1 MEESNIF
8 ESAPQRGDTTQGF
21 HDFKLLKTTANATL
35 YLAFKAGKRF
45 LIKTTKDNTEQQSKM
60 LYREYQLSIGCDHP
74 HLVHI
79 YTVEEGLPFGTGL
92 VMEYIEGRTL
102 KEYLAEKPSK
112 KERERIF
119 SELLSAVGYL
129 HKRGIIH
136 NDLKP
141 ENILITHAD
150 NTLKLIDFG
159 LADSDAEYAMR
170 TLGCTPR
177 YASPE
182 LQAQAGAID
191 ARSDIFSV
199 GVLMQEIFGSS
210 SISARCTKANPERRY
225 ANIEALQR
233 AWHNRKRPQ
242 RVLLGVVTVA
252 IFVLPL
258 IFTGQMKLAEQEEAN
273 EREQLS
279 LQIEREVERVNTIAT
294 NLEQERLAEH
304 NEKNEREELLRQI
317 ECEVERVNTIATDL
331 EQERRAE
338 HNEKNEREE
347 FLQQIE
353 RKVERVN
360 TIATDLEQERRAEH
374 NEKNEREEF
383 LRQIERKVER
393 TYAIAADSV
402 AREVYYEFAICHFE
416 VLCEEL
422 SRYQSEHIATIADSE
437 FNNLATNC
445 YIHTLNK
452 HNGRL
457 MEQID
462 SLPKIFDSDLSMEEK
477 NFYFSLLQERKPYRP
492 Y

>member
-1 MEESNIF
+1 M
-8 ESAPQRGDTTQGF
+8 GDTTQGF
-21 HDFKLLKTTANATL
+21 HDFKLLKTTANASL

-45 LIKTTKDNTEQQSKM
+45 LIKTTKDNSERQIKM
-60 LYREYQLSIGCDHP
+60 LRREYELSIGCDHP

-79 YTVEEGLPFGTGL
+79 YTIEDLPFGTGL

-102 KEYLAEKPSK
+102 DKYLAENPSK
-112 KERERIF
+112 KERNRIF
-119 SELLSAVGYL
+119 SELLLAVGYL
-129 HKRGIIH
+129 HKRGVIH

-141 ENILITHAD
+141 ENILVTHAD

-182 LQAQAGAID
+182 LQARAEVID
-191 ARSDIFSV
+191 ARSDIYSV
-199 GVLMQEIFGSS
+199 GVLMQEIFGTS
-210 SISARCTKANPERRY
+210 SISARCTKANPEKCY
-225 ANIEALQR
+225 ANIAALQR
-233 AWHNRKRPQ
+233 AWQNRNLPQ
-242 RVLLGVVTVA
+242 KVFLGVVATVILA
-252 IFVLPL
+252 LPFIFL
-258 IFTGQMKLAEQEEAN
+258 GQTKLAERNERI

-279 LQIEREVERVNTIAT
+279 QQIER
-294 NLEQERLAEH
+294 
-304 NEKNEREELLRQI
+304 
-317 ECEVERVNTIATDL
+317 EVERVNTIATDL
-331 EQERRAE
+331 EQERRTE
-338 HNEKNEREE
+338 HNE
-347 FLQQIE
+347 I
-353 RKVERVN
+353 
-360 TIATDLEQERRAEH
+360 
-374 NEKNEREEF
+374 NEREEF

-437 FNNLATNC
+437 FNNLATNR

-452 HNGRL
+452 YNDRL

-462 SLPKIFDSDLSMEEK
+462 SLPKIFGSDLPMEEK
-477 NFYFSLLQERKPYRP
+477 NFYFSLLKERKPYRP
-492 Y
+492 YLVK

>member
-1 MEESNIF
+1 MQEESNIF
-8 ESAPQRGDTTQGF
+8 AVAPEKGDGEQGF

-79 YTVEEGLPFGTGL
+79 YTIEEGLPFGTGL

-102 KEYLAEKPSK
+102 DKYLAEKPSK

-129 HKRGIIH
+129 HKRGVIH

-141 ENILITHAD
+141 ENILVTHAD

-159 LADSDAEYAMR
+159 LADSDAEYALR
-170 TLGCTPR
+170 ALGCTPR

-182 LQAQAGAID
+182 LQARAEAID
-191 ARSDIFSV
+191 ARSDIYSV
-199 GVLMQEIFGSS
+199 GVLMQEIFGTS
-210 SISARCTKANPERRY
+210 SISARCTKANPEKRY
-225 ANIEALQR
+225 ANIAALQR
-233 AWHNRKRPQ
+233 AWQNRKRPQ
-242 RVLLGVVTVA
+242 KVFLGVVAAVILA
-252 IFVLPL
+252 LPFIFL
-258 IFTGQMKLAEQEEAN
+258 GQTKLAERNERI

-279 LQIEREVERVNTIAT
+279 QQIERE
-294 NLEQERLAEH
+294 
-304 NEKNEREELLRQI
+304 
-317 ECEVERVNTIATDL
+317 
-331 EQERRAE
+331 
-338 HNEKNEREE
+338 
-347 FLQQIE
+347 
-353 RKVERVN
+353 VERVN

-422 SRYQSEHIATIADSE
+422 SRYQSEHIATIADAE
-437 FNNLATNC
+437 FNNLATNR

-462 SLPKIFDSDLSMEEK
+462 SLPKIFGSDLPMEEK
-477 NFYFSLLQERKPYRP
+477 NFYFSLLEERKPYRP
-492 Y
+492 YRAE

>member
-21 HDFKLLKTTANATL
+21 HDFKLLKTTANASL
-35 YLAFKAGKRF
+35 YLAFKVGKRF

-79 YTVEEGLPFGTGL
+79 YTIEEGLPFGAGL

-182 LQAQAGAID
+182 LQARAGAID

-242 RVLLGVVTVA
+242 RVLLGVVAVA
-252 IFVLPL
+252 ILALPF
-258 IFTGQMKLAEQEEAN
+258 IFLGQTKLAARNERI

-279 LQIEREVERVNTIAT
+279 QQIEREVERVNTIAT

-338 HNEKNEREE
+338 HN
-347 FLQQIE
+347 
-353 RKVERVN
+353 
-360 TIATDLEQERRAEH
+360 
-374 NEKNEREEF
+374 
-383 LRQIERKVER
+383 
-393 TYAIAADSV
+393 
-402 AREVYYEFAICHFE
+402 
-416 VLCEEL
+416 
-422 SRYQSEHIATIADSE
+422 
-437 FNNLATNC
+437 
-445 YIHTLNK
+445 
-452 HNGRL
+452 
-457 MEQID
+457 
-462 SLPKIFDSDLSMEEK
+462 
-477 NFYFSLLQERKPYRP
+477 
-492 Y
+492 

>member
-60 LYREYQLSIGCDHP
+60 LYREYQLSIGCDHT

-79 YTVEEGLPFGTGL
+79 YTVDEGLPFGAGL

-182 LQAQAGAID
+182 LQARVGAID

-242 RVLLGVVTVA
+242 RVLLGVVAMA

-279 LQIEREVERVNTIAT
+279 QQIER
-294 NLEQERLAEH
+294 
-304 NEKNEREELLRQI
+304 
-317 ECEVERVNTIATDL
+317 EVERVNTIATDL

-338 HNEKNEREE
+338 HNEINEREE

-416 VLCEEL
+416 VLVEEL
-422 SRYQSEHIATIADSE
+422 SRYQSEHIATIADAE
-437 FNNLATNC
+437 FNNLATNR
-445 YIHTLNK
+445 YIHAFSK
-452 HNGRL
+452 HNDRL

-462 SLPKIFDSDLSMEEK
+462 SLPKIFGSDLPMEEK
-477 NFYFSLLQERKPYRP
+477 NFYFSLLEERKPYRP

>member
-294 NLEQERLAEH
+294 
-304 NEKNEREELLRQI
+304 
-317 ECEVERVNTIATDL
+317 DL

>member
-1 MEESNIF
+1 MQEESNIF
-8 ESAPQRGDTTQGF
+8 AVAPEKGDGEQGF
-21 HDFKLLKTTANATL
+21 HDFKLLKTTANASL
-35 YLAFKAGKRF
+35 YLAIKAGKRF
-45 LIKTTKDNTEQQSKM
+45 LIKTTKDNSEQQSKM
-60 LYREYQLSIGCDHP
+60 LLREYQLSIGCDHP

-102 KEYLAEKPSK
+102 DKYLAEKPSK

-129 HKRGIIH
+129 HKRGVIH

-141 ENILITHAD
+141 ENILVTHAD

-159 LADSDAEYAMR
+159 LADSDAEYALR

-182 LQAQAGAID
+182 LQVRAEVID
-191 ARSDIFSV
+191 ARSDIYSV
-199 GVLMQEIFGSS
+199 GVLMQEIFGTS
-210 SISARCTKANPERRY
+210 SISARCTKANPEKRY
-225 ANIEALQR
+225 ANIAALQR
-233 AWHNRKRPQ
+233 AWQNRNLPQ
-242 RVLLGVVTVA
+242 KVLLGVVAAVILA
-252 IFVLPL
+252 LPFIFL
-258 IFTGQMKLAEQEEAN
+258 GQTKLAERNERI

-279 LQIEREVERVNTIAT
+279 QQIER
-294 NLEQERLAEH
+294 
-304 NEKNEREELLRQI
+304 
-317 ECEVERVNTIATDL
+317 EVERVNTIATDL

-338 HNEKNEREE
+338 HNE
-347 FLQQIE
+347 I
-353 RKVERVN
+353 
-360 TIATDLEQERRAEH
+360 
-374 NEKNEREEF
+374 NEREEF

-416 VLCEEL
+416 VLSEEL

-437 FNNLATNC
+437 FNNLATNR
-445 YIHTLNK
+445 YIHTINK

-457 MEQID
+457 MEQIF
-462 SLPKIFDSDLSMEEK
+462 SLPKIFSSDLPMEEK
-477 NFYFSLLQERKPYRP
+477 NFYFSLLEERKPYRP
-492 Y
+492 YRAE

>member
-1 MEESNIF
+1 MQEESNIF
-8 ESAPQRGDTTQGF
+8 AVAPEKGDGEQGF
-21 HDFKLLKTTANATL
+21 HDFKLLKTTANASL

-45 LIKTTKDNTEQQSKM
+45 LIKTTKDNSEQQSKM
-60 LYREYQLSIGCDHP
+60 LLREYQLSIGCDHP

-79 YTVEEGLPFGTGL
+79 YAIEEGLPFGTGL

-102 KEYLAEKPSK
+102 DKYLAEKPSK

-129 HKRGIIH
+129 HKRGVIH

-141 ENILITHAD
+141 ENILVTHAD

-159 LADSDAEYAMR
+159 LADSDAEYALR

-182 LQAQAGAID
+182 LQARAEAID

-199 GVLMQEIFGSS
+199 GVLMQEIFGIS
-210 SISARCTKANPERRY
+210 SISARCTKADPEKRY
-225 ANIEALQR
+225 ANIAALQR
-233 AWHNRKRPQ
+233 AWQNRNLPQ
-242 RVLLGVVTVA
+242 KVFLGVVATVILA
-252 IFVLPL
+252 LPFIFL
-258 IFTGQMKLAEQEEAN
+258 GQTKLAERNERI

-279 LQIEREVERVNTIAT
+279 QQIERE
-294 NLEQERLAEH
+294 
-304 NEKNEREELLRQI
+304 
-317 ECEVERVNTIATDL
+317 
-331 EQERRAE
+331 
-338 HNEKNEREE
+338 
-347 FLQQIE
+347 
-353 RKVERVN
+353 VERVN

-402 AREVYYEFAICHFE
+402 AREVYYEFAIRHFE

-422 SRYQSEHIATIADSE
+422 SRYQSEHIATIVDSE
-437 FNNLATNC
+437 FNNLATNR

-452 HNGRL
+452 HNDRL

-462 SLPKIFDSDLSMEEK
+462 SLPKIYKSNLPMEELI
-477 NFYFSLLQERKPYRP
+477 FYNSLLKERKPYRP
-492 Y
+492 YRAK

>member
-79 YTVEEGLPFGTGL
+79 YTVEEGLPFGAGL

-182 LQAQAGAID
+182 LQARAGAID

-199 GVLMQEIFGSS
+199 GVLMREMLGSS

-242 RVLLGVVTVA
+242 RVLLGVVAVA
-252 IFVLPL
+252 IFVLPFIL
-258 IFTGQMKLAEQEEAN
+258 FGHIRLVEQN
-273 EREQLS
+273 K
-279 LQIEREVERVNTIAT
+279 IDKREVLARQIREEVKRAYTIAS
-294 NLEQERLAEH
+294 
-304 NEKNEREELLRQI
+304 
-317 ECEVERVNTIATDL
+317 
-331 EQERRAE
+331 
-338 HNEKNEREE
+338 
-347 FLQQIE
+347 
-353 RKVERVN
+353 
-360 TIATDLEQERRAEH
+360 
-374 NEKNEREEF
+374 
-383 LRQIERKVER
+383 
-393 TYAIAADSV
+393 DSISK
-402 AREVYYEFAICHFE
+402 EVYYEFAQRDH
-416 VLCEEL
+416 VLFFKILAKYQKEHIAPIEDEEL
-422 SRYQSEHIATIADSE
+422 SAVAHQIYIISVNKYQA
-437 FNNLATNC
+437 L
-445 YIHTLNK
+445 LV
-452 HNGRL
+452 GQL
-457 MEQID
+457 D
-462 SLPKIFDSDLSMEEK
+462 SLPKMYESNLSTEERIF
-477 NFYFSLLQERKPYRP
+477 YHTLLQKDKPYRP
-492 Y
+492 YRAE

>member
-1 MEESNIF
+1 MQEESNIF
-8 ESAPQRGDTTQGF
+8 AVAPEKGDGEQGF
-21 HDFKLLKTTANATL
+21 HDFKLLKTTANASL

-45 LIKTTKDNTEQQSKM
+45 LIKTTKDNTEQQSKI

-79 YTVEEGLPFGTGL
+79 YTIEEGLPFGTGL

-102 KEYLAEKPSK
+102 DKYLAEKPSK

-129 HKRGIIH
+129 HKRGVIH

-141 ENILITHAD
+141 ENILVTHAD

-159 LADSDAEYAMR
+159 LADSDAEYALR

-182 LQAQAGAID
+182 LQARAEVID
-191 ARSDIFSV
+191 ARSDIYSV
-199 GVLMQEIFGSS
+199 GVLMQEIFGTS

-225 ANIEALQR
+225 ANIAALQR
-233 AWHNRKRPQ
+233 AWQNRKRPQ
-242 RVLLGVVTVA
+242 KVLLGVVAAVILA
-252 IFVLPL
+252 LPFIFL
-258 IFTGQMKLAEQEEAN
+258 GQTKLAERNERI

-279 LQIEREVERVNTIAT
+279 QQIER
-294 NLEQERLAEH
+294 
-304 NEKNEREELLRQI
+304 
-317 ECEVERVNTIATDL
+317 EVERVNTIATDL

-338 HNEKNEREE
+338 HNE
-347 FLQQIE
+347 I
-353 RKVERVN
+353 
-360 TIATDLEQERRAEH
+360 
-374 NEKNEREEF
+374 NEREEF

-402 AREVYYEFAICHFE
+402 AREVYYEFAIRHFE

-437 FNNLATNC
+437 FNNLATNR

-452 HNGRL
+452 HNDRL

-462 SLPKIFDSDLSMEEK
+462 SLPKIFGSDLPMEEK
-477 NFYFSLLQERKPYRP
+477 NFYFSLLEERKPYRP
-492 Y
+492 YRAE

>member
-1 MEESNIF
+1 MQEESNIF
-8 ESAPQRGDTTQGF
+8 AVAPEMGDGEQGF
-21 HDFKLLKTTANATL
+21 HDFKLLKTTANASL

-79 YTVEEGLPFGTGL
+79 YAIEEGLPFGTGL

-102 KEYLAEKPSK
+102 DKYLAEKPSK

-129 HKRGIIH
+129 HKRGVIH

-141 ENILITHAD
+141 ENILVTHAD

-159 LADSDAEYAMR
+159 LADSDAEYALR

-182 LQAQAGAID
+182 LQARAEAID
-191 ARSDIFSV
+191 ARSDIYSV
-199 GVLMQEIFGSS
+199 GVLMQEIFGTS
-210 SISARCTKANPERRY
+210 SISARCTKANPEKRY
-225 ANIEALQR
+225 ANIAALQR
-233 AWHNRKRPQ
+233 AWQNRNLPQ
-242 RVLLGVVTVA
+242 KVLLGVAAAVILA
-252 IFVLPL
+252 LPFIFL
-258 IFTGQMKLAEQEEAN
+258 GQTKLAERNERI

-279 LQIEREVERVNTIAT
+279 RQIERE
-294 NLEQERLAEH
+294 
-304 NEKNEREELLRQI
+304 
-317 ECEVERVNTIATDL
+317 
-331 EQERRAE
+331 
-338 HNEKNEREE
+338 
-347 FLQQIE
+347 
-353 RKVERVN
+353 VERVN

-416 VLCEEL
+416 VLSEEL

-437 FNNLATNC
+437 FNNLATNR
-445 YIHTLNK
+445 YIHTVNK

-457 MEQID
+457 IEQIY
-462 SLPKIFDSDLSMEEK
+462 SLPKIFGSDLPMEEK
-477 NFYFSLLQERKPYRP
+477 NFYFSLLEERKPYRP
-492 Y
+492 YRAE

>member
-60 LYREYQLSIGCDHP
+60 LSREYQLSIGCDHP

-182 LQAQAGAID
+182 LQARVGAID

-279 LQIEREVERVNTIAT
+279 QQIEREVERVNTIAT
-294 NLEQERLAEH
+294 NLEQERL
-304 NEKNEREELLRQI
+304 
-317 ECEVERVNTIATDL
+317 
-331 EQERRAE
+331 AE

-422 SRYQSEHIATIADSE
+422 SRYQSEHIATIADAE
-437 FNNLATNC
+437 FNNLATNR
-445 YIHTLNK
+445 YIHAFSK
-452 HNGRL
+452 HNDRL

-462 SLPKIFDSDLSMEEK
+462 SLPKIFGSDLPMEEK

>member
-8 ESAPQRGDTTQGF
+8 ESAPQRGDTPQGF

-35 YLAFKAGKRF
+35 YLALKAGKRF

-182 LQAQAGAID
+182 LQARAGAID

-199 GVLMQEIFGSS
+199 GVLMREMLGSS

-233 AWHNRKRPQ
+233 AWRNRKRPQ
-242 RVLLGVVTVA
+242 RVLLGVVAAV
-252 IFVLPL
+252 IFVLPFIL
-258 IFTGQMKLAEQEEAN
+258 FGHIRLVEQN
-273 EREQLS
+273 K
-279 LQIEREVERVNTIAT
+279 IDKREVFARQIREEVKRAYTIAS
-294 NLEQERLAEH
+294 
-304 NEKNEREELLRQI
+304 
-317 ECEVERVNTIATDL
+317 
-331 EQERRAE
+331 
-338 HNEKNEREE
+338 
-347 FLQQIE
+347 
-353 RKVERVN
+353 
-360 TIATDLEQERRAEH
+360 
-374 NEKNEREEF
+374 
-383 LRQIERKVER
+383 
-393 TYAIAADSV
+393 DSISK
-402 AREVYYEFAICHFE
+402 EVYYEFAQRDHLLFFKILAKYQKEHIAPIE
-416 VLCEEL
+416 DEEL
-422 SRYQSEHIATIADSE
+422 SAVAHQIYIISVNKYQA
-437 FNNLATNC
+437 L
-445 YIHTLNK
+445 LV
-452 HNGRL
+452 
-457 MEQID
+457 EQLD
-462 SLPKIFDSDLSMEEK
+462 SLPKMYESNLSTEEMV
-477 NFYFSLLQERKPYRP
+477 FYHTLLQKDKPYRP
-492 Y
+492 YRAE